1 MFTRSIL
8 KQESVDSAEG
18 TSNLIYKENSI
29 QNDPC
34 IKVRAD
40 AHLQG
45 HSTIAVQT
53 RSAFEDIL
61 LQAHLLP

>member
-1 MFTRSIL
+1 MFAQSIL
-8 KQESVDSAEG
+8 KQKNVDSAEG
-18 TSNLIYKENSI
+18 TGNLIYKENNA

-40 AHLQG
+40 AQLQG
-45 HSTIAVQT
+45 HSPITVQT

-61 LQAHLLP
+61 LQARLLP